1 MKKLANILLIPLIIF
16 SFTSCA
22 NNTETINNKDLDI
35 IENIKIQEDADGLF
49 TYETYNLNDND
60 LISKQI
66 SARKAEDNLRIDEFF
81 REDKDIIY
89 IFEDNNRT
97 FIDKQNK
104 KYYTDDGPSMSLIDR
119 IRDLFNSEDSS
130 LIEET
135 LNYNQDYNLEENE
148 DGFVFEFSNGDYIK
162 YDKDYIL
169 IEKVTTSDG
178 TKLKEILTDKSDD
191 VDSFYNNSIKITE
204 SFDKVDNMSEVTG
217 K

>member
-1 MKKLANILLIPLIIF
+1 
-16 SFTSCA
+16 
-22 NNTETINNKDLDI
+22 
-35 IENIKIQEDADGLF
+35 
-49 TYETYNLNDND
+49 
-60 LISKQI
+60 
-66 SARKAEDNLRIDEFF
+66 
-81 REDKDIIY
+81 
-89 IFEDNNRT
+89 
-97 FIDKQNK
+97 
-104 KYYTDDGPSMSLIDR
+104 MSLIDR